1 MAGVPEV
8 DLTHVLGTGV
18 VASSGTLSC
27 NVIQAGGT
35 AIQAASGRF
44 QVDVELWLGS
54 APNALSS
61 GRLDATVGAMQ
72 TDVLTSTALANSAV
86 TEVQSGLSSQSSVD
100 TITGYLDTEIAAIK
114 SQTDKL
120 TFDGD
125 NHLAG
130 NLKKISDSAAA
141 ADNLEAGTLALVRS
155 TCAAGSTTTTIE
167 TNLTEATNDHYNG
180 RAITFYNGNLAGQ
193 SREILD
199 YNGVT
204 KQITVAAL
212 TEAPA
217 NTDAFVIS

>member
-1 MAGVPEV
+1 
-8 DLTHVLGTGV
+8 
-18 VASSGTLSC
+18 
-27 NVIQAGGT
+27 
-35 AIQAASGRF
+35 
-44 QVDVELWLGS
+44 
-54 APNALSS
+54 
-61 GRLDATVGAMQ
+61 MQ

-155 TCAAGSTTTTIE
+155 TCASGSTTTVIE